1 MFRRKRYVVCAVGA
15 GRVYLLH
22 EKLYDLQLQ
31 EADLYSDDNASAQ
44 AIRCDTFFR
53 AVAKCMWCVL

>member
-1 MFRRKRYVVCAVGA
+1 MVCAVGA

-44 AIRCDTFFR
+44 AIRGDTFFR